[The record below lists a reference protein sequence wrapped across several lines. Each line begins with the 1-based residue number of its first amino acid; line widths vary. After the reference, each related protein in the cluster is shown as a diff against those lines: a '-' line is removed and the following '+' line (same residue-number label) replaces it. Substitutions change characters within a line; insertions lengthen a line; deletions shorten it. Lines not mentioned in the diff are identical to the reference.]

1 MAGISRRVAAI
12 TESATLAVDNQA
24 RMLRAAGRSI
34 ISFGAGEPDFATP
47 PHIVEAARQACQ
59 DPRAHHYTPAAGL
72 PELRAAIAERHRLD
86 TGQALTPEQVLI
98 TVGTKQAVAWAFATL
113 LDPGD
118 EVLIPAPYWVTFPEA
133 VTLAGG
139 TPVPVLG
146 DADNGFRITVDRL
159 QAATTPATKALLLN
173 SPSNPTGLVYGRE
186 ELEAI
191 GQWALEAGIW
201 VVTDEIYRHLTYGD
215 HRFHSLAAVVPA
227 LTDRMLILG
236 GVAKS
241 YAMTGWRVGWMLG
254 PAPAVGA
261 AANLHSHLSG
271 NVSNVAQFAA
281 LAALQ
286 GPSEPLQAMRA
297 AFDRRRRE
305 MHRRLAAMPGVVCPE
320 PEGAFYMFASFEGVL
335 AAGPNGPGPR
345 TTQELAATLLDE
357 VGVAI
362 VPGEAFGVPGYAR
375 LSYALSDE
383 ALTEGLDRLAT
394 FLG

>member
-24 RMLRAAGRSI
+24 RALRAAGHSI
-34 ISFGAGEPDFATP
+34 ISFGAGEPDFPTP
-47 PHIVEAARQACQ
+47 PHIVEAAGRACE
-59 DPRAHHYTPAAGL
+59 DPKAHHYTPATGL
-72 PELRAAIAERHRLD
+72 PELRAAVAERRRLD
-86 TGQALTPEQVLI
+86 TGQELSPEQVLI

-139 TPVPVLG
+139 RPVPVLG
-146 DADNGFRITVDRL
+146 DATDGFRITVDRL

-173 SPSNPTGLVYGRE
+173 SPTNPTGLVYRRD

-191 GQWALEAGIW
+191 GRWALEAGIW
-201 VVTDEIYRHLTYGD
+201 VVADEIYQDLTYGD
-215 HRFHSLAAVVPA
+215 HRFHSLAAVVPELA
-227 LTDRMLILG
+227 DRILTLG

-241 YAMTGWRVGWMLG
+241 YAMTGWRIGWLF
-254 PAPAVGA
+254 GA
-261 AANLHSHLSG
+261 EPVVRAAGNLHSHLSG
-271 NVSNVAQFAA
+271 NASNVAQFAA

-286 GPSEPLQAMRA
+286 GPREPLEAMRA

-305 MHRRLAAMPGVVCPE
+305 IHRRLDAMPGVTCRE
-320 PEGAFYMFASFEGVL
+320 PEGAFYVFASFEAVL
-335 AAGPNGPGPR
+335 AAGAGGPGPR
-345 TTQELAATLLDE
+345 TTQELAAALLDE